1 MNKNI
6 DLEFT
11 PFHMNI
17 THKHMEGNNGKG
29 RYILLPGSFSR
40 AKEISES
47 FLDAKVITH
56 PRGHNFHYGYLEH
69 KGKRIDVA
77 SISSGM
83 GTPSVEIIL
92 TELIR
97 MGATKVIRVGTCGAM
112 QDSIKGSDILVATA
126 AIRDEQATAAY
137 FPKEFPSVA
146 SFSLVADIRET
157 ASELKM
163 LDRIKLGVFHT
174 KSALYGREFEA
185 APKEARNKEY
195 MSLVRKYNTIG
206 SEMEASML
214 FMFGQYYG
222 IETGAVAIPV
232 FGKDEDIAP
241 EEEAKRTKDLIAFSI
256 EVLKR
261 IK

>member
-6 DLEFT
+6 DLKFT

-29 RYILLPGSFSR
+29 RYILFPGSFSR

-47 FLDAKVITH
+47 FLDAKVVTH
-56 PRGHNFHYGYLEH
+56 ARGHNFHYGHLEH
-69 KGKRIDVA
+69 HGRRIDVA

-97 MGATKVIRVGTCGAM
+97 LGATRIIRVGTCGAM

-126 AIRDEQATAAY
+126 AIRDEHATVAY

-146 SFSLVADIRET
+146 SFSLVATIRET
-157 ASELKM
+157 AAELKI
-163 LDRIKLGVFHT
+163 LDRVKLGVFHT
-174 KSALYGREFEA
+174 KSSLYGREFEA
-185 APKEARNKEY
+185 APKESGNKEY
-195 MSLVRKYNTIG
+195 MALVRKYNTIG
-206 SEMEASML
+206 SEMEAAML
-214 FMFGQYYG
+214 LLFGQYYG

-232 FGKDEDIAP
+232 FGKDEDITP
-241 EEEAKRTKDLIAFSI
+241 EEEAKRTKNLVAFSI

-261 IK
+261 IR

>member
-17 THKHMEGNNGKG
+17 THKHMEGNNGRG
-29 RYILLPGSFSR
+29 RYILLPGAFAR

-56 PRGHNFHYGYLEH
+56 PRGHNFHYGHLKH
-69 KGKRIDVA
+69 NGKKIDVA
-77 SISSGM
+77 SVSSGM

-97 MGATKVIRVGTCGAM
+97 MGATKIIRVGTCGAM
-112 QDSIKGSDILVATA
+112 QDSIKGDDILVATA
-126 AIRDEQATAAY
+126 AIRDEQATDAY

-146 SFSLVADIRET
+146 SFSLISDIQQT
-157 ASELKM
+157 AVELKM
-163 LDRIKLGVFHT
+163 FDKIKIGVFHT
-174 KSALYGREFEA
+174 KSALYARKFET
-185 APKEARNKEY
+185 APKETKNKEY
-195 MSLVRKYNTIG
+195 MTLVRKFNTIG
-206 SEMEASML
+206 GEMEASML
-214 FMFGQYYG
+214 FMFGQYYD
-222 IETGAVAIPV
+222 IDTAALAISV
-232 FGKDEDIAP
+232 LGKDEHIEP
-241 EEEAKRTKDLIAFSI
+241 EEEAKRTKNIITFSI

-261 IK
+261 IN